1 MSDPNRLR
9 LLLVVGPS
17 TGGIGRHV
25 QTLARELSARGHDVV
40 VCAPAATDE
49 TFAWSATGARF
60 FPAPVGIVAAGAA
73 ARSVRALRRAATDR
87 DVVHA
92 HGGRVGAAAAVARVH
107 PLLVTWHNAPLGR
120 RRVGQTLLER
130 IAARGADLVLGAS
143 EDLAERARRAGAR
156 SARFA
161 AVSAPPLPPPTR
173 GREAVRREL
182 DLGDRPVVLAIA
194 RLARQ
199 KRLDLLIDATKGWA
213 DDPTRPVVLVAGE
226 GRYRAELEAHAK
238 AARSPL
244 RLLGH
249 RSDIADLLT
258 AADVVALPSDWEAR
272 PLVAQEALRTGVP
285 LVATDVG
292 GVRGLVGDSAVLVP
306 PGDPAALGTALRTV
320 LADPAARAAWGER
333 GRARAAHWPGVP
345 EMVDEL
351 VDIYLDLKSRMRS
364 Q

>member
-1 MSDPNRLR
+1 MVDRLR
-9 LLLVVGPS
+9 LLLVLGPS

-25 QTLARELSARGHDVV
+25 QTLARELSARGHDVL

-49 TFAWSATGARF
+49 TFAWASTGAAF
-60 FPAPVGIVAAGAA
+60 VPAPVGVVAAGSA
-73 ARSVRALRRAATDR
+73 ARSYRALRRAAAGR

-92 HGGRVGAAAAVARVH
+92 HGGRVGAAAATAGLH

-120 RRVGQTLLER
+120 RRLGQTALER

-156 SARFA
+156 EARFA
-161 AVSAPPLPPPTR
+161 AVAAPPLPPPSRTR
-173 GREAVRREL
+173 AEVRAEL
-182 DLGDRPVVLAIA
+182 GLGERPVVLAVA

-199 KRLDLLIDATKGWA
+199 KRLDLLIEATRGWA
-213 DDPTRPVVLVAGE
+213 DDPTEPVVVVAGE
-226 GRYRAELEAHAK
+226 GRYRGELEAHAA

-249 RSDIADLLT
+249 RSDIGDLLA

-272 PLVAQEALRTGVP
+272 PLVAQEALRVGVP

-292 GVRGLVGDSAVLVP
+292 GVRGLVGEAAVLVP
-306 PGDPAALGTALRTV
+306 PRDAAALGQALREL
-320 LADPAARAAWGER
+320 LADPGRRRDLVTRGQAQAAG
-333 GRARAAHWPGVP
+333 WPGVP
-345 EMVDEL
+345 QMVDEL
-351 VDIYLDLKSRMRS
+351 VDIYLDLMSR
-364 Q
+364 